1 MSSTSLAPSGQA
13 RSLATPVKQTPPPV
27 RESPGNWKHPRLAEI
42 TRRQSKTTFN
52 EKNIRQIVY
61 NIGAL
66 GIIAVLRRAILPI
79 WTTILASLGL
89 KEYNSWLFTLLF
101 VFPLFNIGVA
111 LLPLIRPSDDLSDIP
126 LTPSQR
132 KLLGLPPSSKPVTP
146 GSAISTPPRY
156 TRTPSIG
163 GSPASLRS
171 HMSSPSASGQGGG
184 QRSNNSPYSPSA
196 SASSPLFH
204 KVVGQAGQR
213 RSSFGQSTSSS
224 FGTSTGLGASS
235 FGQSTSSFSPS
246 TGLGASFGG
255 GASTSTAG
263 GGLLGAS
270 STSTSLYGPGESLGP
285 GTPTPATGKRSSVS
299 LNNKWLYERGR
310 RASSNSFLGQSFG
323 A

>member
-13 RSLATPVKQTPPPV
+13 KSLVTPVKQTPPPV

-66 GIIAVLRRAILPI
+66 GVIAVLRRAILPI

-171 HMSSPSASGQGGG
+171 HMSSPASGQG
-184 QRSNNSPYSPSA
+184 QRSSNSPYSPSA

-204 KVVGQAGQR
+204 KVVGQGQR
-213 RSSFGQSTSSS
+213 RSSFGQSTSS
-224 FGTSTGLGASS
+224 FGTSTGLGAS
-235 FGQSTSSFSPS
+235 FG
-246 TGLGASFGG
+246 A
-255 GASTSTAG
+255 
-263 GGLLGAS
+263 

-285 GTPTPATGKRSSVS
+285 GTPTPSTGKRSSVS